1 MVAWPFWA
9 LLLVVFGIA
18 VAWRLRRGSTLE
30 SHAVR
35 LAWPELSIG
44 VLALLALAFHCLVM
58 FLPPLVP
65 PIQAVQGLAGAI
77 AELGVISQL
86 AYWLPA
92 VVLLVMLRGIGWPI
106 LVALAA
112 ALLAVG
118 ATMFWPFPL
127 GIHLVTI
134 FAATS
139 LVIVIATQL
148 VRLGAEVVTA

>member
-1 MVAWPFWA
+1 
-9 LLLVVFGIA
+9 
-18 VAWRLRRGSTLE
+18 
-30 SHAVR
+30 
-35 LAWPELSIG
+35 
-44 VLALLALAFHCLVM
+44 LALLALAFHCLVM

-148 VRLGAEVVTA
+148 VSLGAEVVTA